1 MGKNQKKKEPP
12 SWRFEL
18 HQSVDALVPVPSA
31 RGGKK
36 GGGKRSG
43 GGLEERA
50 GTEKPPNGDWDQI
63 DPAVFCE
70 LVPTLPRDLV
80 FSVCATER
88 AAGAPVQEALDRLLA
103 LSLREEPA
111 SSGQG
116 SSSQPTL
123 RVARGVS
130 VRVPQEDAGAPVPRP
145 PVRDGDTGSLRLW
158 ALPVEICGEICA
170 TLGGASPA
178 TLGRLA
184 QSCTGC
190 RALVAAWLRHD
201 VGSAGLGLGSS
212 HCFGVG
218 GAVGLRTAGQYAAH
232 RRGPHCPLPPERLGP
247 VGRRAR
253 RAAGAAARLAAAA
266 RDRLPDA
273 RRLRRGRSGRAVGE

>member
-1 MGKNQKKKEPP
+1 MGKNQKKKEP

-50 GTEKPPNGDWDQI
+50 GAEKPPNGDWDPI

-145 PVRDGDTGSLRLW
+145 PVRDGDTHG
-158 ALPVEICGEICA
+158 I
-170 TLGGASPA
+170 
-178 TLGRLA
+178 
-184 QSCTGC
+184 
-190 RALVAAWLRHD
+190 AA
-201 VGSAGLGLGSS
+201 
-212 HCFGVG
+212 
-218 GAVGLRTAGQYAAH
+218 AVGAARRDLRTAFLTPSSSDI
-232 RRGPHCPLPPERLGP
+232 RGGANHLQKTLGLSRHFWPLRQWQRNSG
-247 VGRRAR
+247 
-253 RAAGAAARLAAAA
+253 AAGN
-266 RDRLPDA
+266 
-273 RRLRRGRSGRAVGE
+273 GGSIIH